1 MQCCLM
7 FDEDAFV
14 TSNDFEED
22 EIDIFAELGVANSR
36 PMPAI
41 SRNSIADENLAI
53 LMGKNEQIDDDLPVQ
68 TSVQNNEDLQMLK
81 INDETISKL
90 LEVLVKDEL
99 NSMDEQEIIEKI
111 PAKAKLK
118 VDSTKV
124 RKFNDDY
131 EISVIL
137 DVDGSGPVRP
147 FAKVRSENNMLKLS
161 PAPSSIPNIWIPLYN
176 ALRDLLAKA
185 MQSLSSTKFT
195 IDKNFG

>member
-1 MQCCLM
+1 M

-22 EIDIFAELGVANSR
+22 EIDIFAELGVVNSR

-111 PAKAKLK
+111 PAKAKLN